1 LAQPSGASE
10 KSLKFDDVRNRLSR
24 FSYALDPTRWNT
36 LEGMKPRSK
45 LVDLEW
51 LESNF
56 PCMQACPVYTQAGR
70 YVALIAQ
77 GRYEDA
83 YRYARQPNPFASI
96 CGRVCGHPCEA
107 ACRRGILDSPIS
119 IRALKRFV
127 TERYGPES
135 RNPINVFAERPQV
148 THPNEKVAII
158 GSGPA
163 GLSAAHDLALLGY
176 PVTVFE
182 AAPVPGGMM
191 HLGIPEYRLPRD
203 VLQAQIREILD
214 LGPELRL
221 NARLGKDFSL
231 ADLRSQGYR
240 AVLLAFGLHRSRDLL
255 IPGNDL
261 DGVVKGVDFLLNVN
275 LGYRFSIGKRV
286 VVIGGGN
293 VAIDVARSALRR
305 QQHLT
310 FESLS
315 SLSTPLLVDQ
325 TLLPDHLTQSELDVA
340 IKELM
345 DVSRQALRMG
355 AREVNLV
362 CLESRE
368 EMPAFEE
375 EIEEGLAEGLKIH
388 PSLGPKAFVDQ
399 NGKLVGLQTIRCT
412 SVFDANHR
420 FNPTFEPGTESVIPC
435 DTAIL
440 AIGQASDLS
449 FLTPADGLETTRQG
463 TIKINPETLM
473 STAPGIF
480 AAGDI
485 AFGPR
490 LIISAVADGKK
501 AAEQIDRFLRGVE
514 WLPRPKYVQI
524 TVLDHHKMAESY
536 DEYSRL
542 PVPVIPLERRTG
554 MTEVETGYTEE
565 QARREAS
572 RCLQCWINTIFDGNE
587 SESTECI
594 LCGGCVDVCPEN
606 CLKLVPLSEVNFSE
620 EDKTHLRT
628 EPEYYENML
637 QHVDP
642 ESLPSSEGSVMLKDE
657 TICIRCGL
665 CAERCPAHTITM
677 EAFEVF
683 DFDPAEAVV
692 KERTR
697 GRSCRDTFV

>member
-1 LAQPSGASE
+1 
-10 KSLKFDDVRNRLSR
+10 
-24 FSYALDPTRWNT
+24 
-36 LEGMKPRSK
+36 MKARSK

-56 PCMQACPVYTQAGR
+56 PCMQACPVHTQAGR
-70 YVALIAQ
+70 YVTLIAQ

-96 CGRVCGHPCEA
+96 CGRVCGHPCET
-107 ACRRGILDSPIS
+107 ACRRGMLDSPIS

-135 RNPINVFAERPQV
+135 RNPIDVFSEKPKV
-148 THPNEKVAII
+148 KHPNEKVAII

-203 VLQAQIREILD
+203 VLAAQIREILD
-214 LGPELRL
+214 LGPELRV

-231 ADLRSQGYR
+231 TDLRTQGYK
-240 AVLLAFGLHRSRDLL
+240 AILLAFGLHRSRDLV

-293 VAIDVARSALRR
+293 VAIDVARSALR
-305 QQHLT
+305 QQQQVTL
-310 FESLS
+310 EALS
-315 SLSTPLLVDQ
+315 SS
-325 TLLPDHLTQSELDVA
+325 LLPDSLSDSELDVA
-340 IKELM
+340 MKELM

-355 AREVNLV
+355 AREVHLV

-375 EIEEGLAEGLKIH
+375 EIEEGLEEGLKIH
-388 PSLGPKAFVDQ
+388 PSLGPKAFVAK
-399 NGKLVGLQTIRCT
+399 GGRLAGLQTIRCT
-412 SVFDANHR
+412 SVFDANRR
-420 FNPTFEPGTESVIPC
+420 FNPTFEAGTESVISC

-449 FLTPADGLETTRQG
+449 FLTSADGVETTRQG
-463 TIKINPETLM
+463 TIKIDPQTLM

-501 AAEQIDRFLRGVE
+501 AAEEIDRYLRGAE
-514 WLPRPKYVQI
+514 WKPRPKHVQI
-524 TVLDHHKMAESY
+524 TVLDHHQMAESY

-542 PVPVIPLERRTG
+542 AVPVVSLERRTG

-565 QARREAS
+565 EARREAS
-572 RCLQCWINTIFDGNE
+572 RCLQCWVNTIFDGNE
-587 SESTECI
+587 AEGTECI

-606 CLKLVPLSEVNFSE
+606 CLKLVPLGDIEFSE
-620 EDKTHLRT
+620 EDRDRLKVESKFHWNT
-628 EPEYYENML
+628 L
-637 QHVDP
+637 QHLEPQD
-642 ESLPSSEGSVMLKDE
+642 LPSSEGSVMVKDE

-683 DFDPAEAVV
+683 EHDP
-692 KERTR
+692 
-697 GRSCRDTFV
+697 GD

>member
-1 LAQPSGASE
+1 MT
-10 KSLKFDDVRNRLSR
+10 SR
-24 FSYALDPTRWNT
+24 T
-36 LEGMKPRSK
+36 K

-56 PCMQACPVYTQAGR
+56 PCMQACPVHTQAGR
-70 YVALIAQ
+70 YVALIAD
-77 GRYEDA
+77 GRYEEA
-83 YRYARQPNPFASI
+83 YRYARAPNPFASV
-96 CGRVCGHPCEA
+96 CGRVCGHPCET
-107 ACRRGILDSPIS
+107 ACRRGQLDSPIS

-127 TERYGPES
+127 TEKYGPES
-135 RNPINVFAERPQV
+135 RNPIDVFSERPHI
-148 THPNEKVAII
+148 TRPDKVAII

-203 VLQAQIREILD
+203 VLNAQVREILD

-221 NARLGKDFSL
+221 NSRLGKDFNL
-231 ADLRSQGYR
+231 ADLRAQGYK
-240 AVLLAFGLHRSRDLL
+240 AILLAFGLHRSRDLM

-275 LGYRFSIGKRV
+275 LGYRFQIGKRV

-293 VAIDVARSALRR
+293 VALDVARSALRR
-305 QQHLT
+305 QQQLT
-310 FESLS
+310 LEALS
-315 SLSTPLLVDQ
+315 SS
-325 TLLPDHLTQSELDVA
+325 LLPDSLNQSELDVA
-340 IKELM
+340 MKELM

-355 AREVNLV
+355 AREVHLV

-368 EMPAFEE
+368 EMPAFGE
-375 EIEEGLAEGLKIH
+375 EIEEGMEEGLKIH
-388 PSLGPKAFVDQ
+388 PSLGPKAFVGKD
-399 NGKLVGLQTIRCT
+399 GKLQGLQTIRCT

-420 FNPTFEPGTESVIPC
+420 FNPTFEAGTESVIAC

-449 FLTPADGLETTRQG
+449 FLTPEDGVETTRQG
-463 TIKINPETLM
+463 TIKIDPNTVM

-480 AAGDI
+480 AAGDV

-501 AAEQIDRFLRGVE
+501 AAEEIDRYLQGAA
-514 WLPRPKYVQI
+514 WKPKPKYVQI
-524 TVLDHHKMAESY
+524 TVLDHHQMAGEY

-542 PVPVIPLERRTG
+542 SVPVIPIDRRTG
-554 MTEVETGYTEE
+554 IAEVESGYTEA
-565 QARREAS
+565 QARLEAT
-572 RCLQCWINTIFDGNE
+572 RCLKCWVNTIFEGNE
-587 SESTECI
+587 TDGTECI

-606 CLKLVPLSEVNFSE
+606 CLTLVPLSQFQFSE
-620 EDKTHLRT
+620 ENKSRLIAEEAFREID
-628 EPEYYENML
+628 L
-637 QHVDP
+637 QHLTA
-642 ESLPSSEGSVMLKDE
+642 EELPSNEGSVMVKDE

-665 CAERCPAHTITM
+665 CAERCPVKTITM
-677 EAFEVF
+677 EAYEAF
-683 DFDPAEAVV
+683 DFDPEQAPMEKILIRA
-692 KERTR
+692 
-697 GRSCRDTFV
+697 